1 MFIKIAREEDYRS
14 DLRKHFDSILSGRL
28 MQINPKTSS
37 YEDILSWITDFDGS
51 LGYINNACSWVII
64 GEIGT
69 SSYNGHDFK
78 YINFKSGDENA
89 FSINFSQFIYPMSL
103 NDASSTFPVFSS
115 NEAEYYCTVDFK
127 TIVPQEFFEAN
138 KGKKMLYIY
147 SFDCVTSFNSVKR
160 CFFFALDKISEG
172 HLRDYIKMVQETVLK
187 EILHNPSQNTPQTTL
202 AINPDS
208 SRPIYQ
214 HNCTSK
220 ITDEFAIKLFEE
232 EYKSKFE
239 QKLNELVN

>member
-1 MFIKIAREEDYRS
+1 MDVVIAREEDYRN

-78 YINFKSGDENA
+78 YINFKSGDESA

-103 NDASSTFPVFSS
+103 KDSSTFPVFSS
-115 NEAEYYCTVDFK
+115 NEAKYYCTVDFK
-127 TIVPQEFFEAN
+127 TIDPQEFFKSN
-138 KGKKMLYIY
+138 IGKKMLYIY

-160 CFFFALDKISEG
+160 CFCFALDKVSEG

-187 EILHNPSQNTPQTTL
+187 EFLQNPSQNAPSTTL
-202 AINPDS
+202 VYNPDS
-208 SRPIYQ
+208 SRPLYQ

-220 ITDEFAIKLFEE
+220 ITCEFSIKLFEE
-232 EYKSKFE
+232 EYKRKKKK
-239 QKLNELVN
+239 KLNELVV